1 MLHKAKN
8 CMILLI
14 CRLLN
19 NDKKKKDQIR
29 QKQTGISGEESTDY
43 QRG

>member
-1 MLHKAKN
+1 
-8 CMILLI
+8 MILLI

-19 NDKKKKDQIR
+19 NDKKKKKDQIR
-29 QKQTGISGEESTDY
+29 QKQTGVSGEESTDY